1 MLGTLS
7 DNKKAD
13 CKTSISTVTHAYN
26 CTKHEVTRYSPFY
39 LMYGSQPRLP
49 VDVLMGHDPNQ
60 SSAEYNTFLKEN
72 LSEAYK
78 LVQQRLSK
86 KQQHQK
92 SD

>member
-1 MLGTLS
+1 
-7 DNKKAD
+7 
-13 CKTSISTVTHAYN
+13 
-26 CTKHEVTRYSPFY
+26 
-39 LMYGSQPRLP
+39 MYGSQPRLP